1 MHEQVMAP
9 TMFTIQYFQGNMHT
23 SNREKN
29 KIIFKRTRL
38 TRTLDLTPAYT
49 QKLFR
54 VTIPLSLRICMSFEI
69 SHWDYYDHERVIHY
83 YESTPLKI

>member
-1 MHEQVMAP
+1 MAP

-23 SNREKN
+23 PQWMKK

-54 VTIPLSLRICMSFEI
+54 VTSSPHRMYISFEI
-69 SHWDYYDHERVIHY
+69 SHWNYYDHERVIHY